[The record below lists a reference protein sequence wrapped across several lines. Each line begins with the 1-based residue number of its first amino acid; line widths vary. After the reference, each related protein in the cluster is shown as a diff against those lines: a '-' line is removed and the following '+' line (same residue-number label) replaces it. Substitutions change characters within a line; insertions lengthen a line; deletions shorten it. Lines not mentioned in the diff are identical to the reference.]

1 MYDVLVYKLSYEVD
15 IYMGII
21 IISLLVLAILL
32 FILSFF
38 KADRVTDLERNVEE
52 MSLQH
57 IQDMFQLKRKI
68 RILEEELLT
77 PDQNHYSAS
86 RQSSNEDSALKVN
99 EILKNQVISL
109 YQQGFSIDEISTRS
123 TLSHND
129 IIQILQTS

>member
-1 MYDVLVYKLSYEVD
+1 
-15 IYMGII
+15 MGII

-77 PDQNHYSAS
+77 PEQNHYSAS
-86 RQSSNEDSALKVN
+86 RQSLNEDNTLKVN

-109 YQQGFSIDEISTRS
+109 DQQGFSIDEISTRS

>member
-1 MYDVLVYKLSYEVD
+1 ME
-15 IYMGII
+15 MI

-52 MSLQH
+52 LSLQH
-57 IQDMFQLKRKI
+57 IQDVFQLKRQI

-77 PDQNHYSAS
+77 PEQDYFSANYY
-86 RQSSNEDSALKVN
+86 SSNEVSTMKVN

-109 YQQGFSIDEISTRS
+109 YKQGFSIEEISARS

-129 IIQILQTS
+129 IIQIIRIS

>member
-1 MYDVLVYKLSYEVD
+1 ME
-15 IYMGII
+15 II

-38 KADRVTDLERNVEE
+38 TTDRVTDLERNVEE

-57 IQDMFQLKRKI
+57 IQDMFQLKRQI

-77 PDQNHYSAS
+77 SEQNLFSTNHHP
-86 RQSSNEDSALKVN
+86 SNEESTMKVH
-99 EILKNQVISL
+99 EILKNQVMSL
-109 YQQGFSIDEISTRS
+109 YQQGFSIEEISARS

-129 IIQILQTS
+129 IIQILQIS